1 MSVVDINRSIPSNN
15 HESDVRMRDGDSDI
29 DLWVEL
35 VCAGFQDDLPE
46 SSDGRQ
52 DHETHPKDDADLNII
67 KENTKKIR
75 TKSR

>member
-1 MSVVDINRSIPSNN
+1 MS
-15 HESDVRMRDGDSDI
+15 DGDCNS

-52 DHETHPKDDADLNII
+52 NHETHPKDDADLNII
-67 KENTKKIR
+67 TENTKEN
-75 TKSR
+75 

>member
-1 MSVVDINRSIPSNN
+1 M
-15 HESDVRMRDGDSDI
+15 MRGG

-67 KENTKKIR
+67 MVNTKKIR
-75 TKSR
+75 TKSRYKLTYVLIVRMDDEKCI